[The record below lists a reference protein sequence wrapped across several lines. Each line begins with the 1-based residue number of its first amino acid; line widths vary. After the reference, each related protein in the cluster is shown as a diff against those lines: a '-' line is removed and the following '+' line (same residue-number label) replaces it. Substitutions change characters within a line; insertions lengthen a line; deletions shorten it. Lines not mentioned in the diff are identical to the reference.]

1 MTLSA
6 VIRRIIEHPII
17 WLAAGA
23 IAIGGAYAL
32 ITSPSPVI
40 GPFGTVVL
48 PLLGSL
54 IGLLLYRL
62 VMHAMAGRPTPE
74 LTRRRSL
81 FETLYGIEVGLVFV
95 ALTVATISLLGGYT
109 FEWASGDILSVITT
123 VVAVNVGAAVI
134 EELIFRGLALQ
145 ALEKLGGS
153 WVALAATSLLFGLL
167 HLANPGATVWS
178 ACAIA
183 LEAGVLLGSAFLWR
197 RSLWFAI
204 GLHFAWNTTEGLL
217 GIPVSGHAY
226 SGLFTVTAHGSPLL
240 TGGAFGLE
248 ASIVP
253 VAVSVLLSIPMLVL
267 AHRRGNL
274 VPLSHAARR
283 TTAHAV
289 AGS

>member
-1 MTLSA
+1 MTPSA
-6 VIRRIIEHPII
+6 VLRRIVSSPLV

-32 ITSPSPVI
+32 ITSPTPVVGALGI
-40 GPFGTVVL
+40 VAL
-48 PLLGSL
+48 PLIGSL
-54 IGLLLYRL
+54 VGLLLYRL
-62 VMHAMAGRPTPE
+62 VMHRMAGRPTPE
-74 LTRRRSL
+74 LTRTRSL

-95 ALTVATISLLGGYT
+95 AVSVATISLLGGYT
-109 FEWASGDILSVITT
+109 FEWASADVLSVIAT
-123 VVAVNVGAAVI
+123 VVAVNIGAAVI

-167 HLANPGATVWS
+167 HLANPGATLWS

-204 GLHFAWNTTEGLL
+204 GLHFAWNTAEGLL
-217 GIPVSGHAY
+217 GIPISGHAY
-226 SGLFTVTAHGSPLL
+226 SGLFTVTTHGSPLL

-253 VAVSVLLSIPMLVL
+253 VVVSLLLSVTMLVL

-274 VPLSHAARR
+274 VPFARVGR
-283 TTAHAV
+283 RATAHAV
-289 AGS
+289 AGN